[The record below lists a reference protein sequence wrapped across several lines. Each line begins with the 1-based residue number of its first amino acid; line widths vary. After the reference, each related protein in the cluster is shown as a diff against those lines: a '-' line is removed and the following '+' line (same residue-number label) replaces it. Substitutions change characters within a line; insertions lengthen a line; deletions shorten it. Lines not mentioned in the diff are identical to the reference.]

1 MFDAGDLIT
10 FSGTAIPNISVEL
23 TLENE
28 LGNQLDSIVIQLND
42 SGIINYE
49 YQTVENDD
57 KEGTWTLMATQ
68 GKEKEFSYVGYGE
81 FPSIPINIEF
91 DKSNYK
97 TTELAVISLI
107 GEPNDK
113 VKIMIINPTGGIVG
127 NDIPVTLASNGK
139 ANHSLDLSG
148 YSSGIYTAVFAVT
161 GLSAHTS

>member
-1 MFDAGDLIT
+1 MMAVNRHTIT
-10 FSGTAIPNISVEL
+10 PLGWFHEQDNYKKVSQTADILCREV
-23 TLENE
+23 
-28 LGNQLDSIVIQLND
+28 GLN
-42 SGIINYE
+42 NYE
-49 YQTVENDD
+49 RTELVDFSEAKKYWAKSPHGKKIKLVFN
-57 KEGTWTLMATQ
+57 KNFFHITLH
-68 GKEKEFSYVGYGE
+68 
-81 FPSIPINIEF
+81 
-91 DKSNYK
+91 KSNYK